1 MMQSKS
7 TKFFL
12 LLTLLGGVI
21 WIGGGVARMVVGY
34 SVFVPGTLEWNTL
47 QSEAARLQSIWL
59 YTLLGGW
66 TGWASAAAVVG
77 GIASM
82 INLRGSFRRHGWL
95 VMSSVLFVLV
105 IPIQGFIVSEDYRL
119 WTFFETGSGMPLAP
133 ARDIFFVFM
142 SRFTNPIVNVLV
154 AMSTLSLVTIVA
166 LGALQPLSHSKSKET
181 A

>member
-1 MMQSKS
+1 MQSKA

-47 QSEAARLQSIWL
+47 QSEPARLQAIWL
-59 YTLLGGW
+59 FTLLGGW

-77 GIASM
+77 GVASM
-82 INLRGSFRRHGWL
+82 INLRSSFRRHGWL
-95 VMSSVLFVLV
+95 VMASVLLVLV
-105 IPIQGFIVSEDYRL
+105 IPIQGYIVSEDYRL
-119 WTFFETGSGMPLAP
+119 WTFFDTVSGMPLAP
-133 ARDIFFVFM
+133 ARDVFAVFM

-154 AMSTLSLVTIVA
+154 AMSTLALVTIVA
-166 LGALQPLSHSKSKET
+166 LGALQPLSQPTSKET
-181 A
+181 P